1 MHNDERLATSFF
13 EGPGGLSANRKLRL
27 RTRGDVRMNPS
38 RTTPNGRELNVKQL
52 AGDESPRI
60 RSAYQTP
67 GIIER

>member
-1 MHNDERLATSFF
+1 M
-13 EGPGGLSANRKLRL
+13 SANWKLRL